1 MSGWMLE
8 IAPKLKAMVVFGEH
22 RCVAGL
28 QSGQRELLMRRGRGE
43 ARSRT
48 AGGEQRA
55 AAAAAGEQAET
66 RRFANLVAMKL
77 NQPRLSGGGSCRYY
91 GSSWE
96 NGSWPYGPAS
106 FDGPNVSYLTVEQ
119 ALADYADLIRGTKR
133 RRPH

>member
-1 MSGWMLE
+1 
-8 IAPKLKAMVVFGEH
+8 
-22 RCVAGL
+22 
-28 QSGQRELLMRRGRGE
+28 MRRGAAERPAGAADEEGPGRGKE
-43 ARSRT
+43 QDSRR
-48 AGGEQRA
+48 RA
-55 AAAAAGEQAET
+55 ASSSSTSRGAGRDAKVCKSCGHEAEST
-66 RRFANLVAMKL
+66 EVVR
-77 NQPRLSGGGSCRYY
+77 GGGSCRYY